1 MELGAFEKR
10 IFSQNGEDGI
20 TMKLLELIYNGD
32 NNDKYYVE
40 FGVESGRECNTRIL
54 WEKYQWIGL
63 QMDGGNENQAINLRQ
78 EFITKENVV
87 DLFRKYNVPDHINVL
102 SVDIDFNDFYC
113 LKEIL
118 KNYKC
123 DILICEYNATHLP
136 TEDKIVMYDKNGR
149 WDGSN
154 YFGASLLSFTKLC
167 EKYDYSLVYC
177 NKNGVNCFFIHNDV
191 IKNKNLDFKG
201 MGDITQIYRPAGYG
215 SGPNGGHPTDA
226 KNRTYISFDEAID
239 V

>member
-1 MELGAFEKR
+1 
-10 IFSQNGEDGI
+10 
-20 TMKLLELIYNGD
+20 
-32 NNDKYYVE
+32 
-40 FGVESGRECNTRIL
+40 
-54 WEKYQWIGL
+54 
-63 QMDGGNENQAINLRQ
+63 
-78 EFITKENVV
+78 
-87 DLFRKYNVPDHINVL
+87 VL

-136 TEDKIVMYDKNGR
+136 NEDKIVMYDKNGG

-154 YFGASLLSFTKLC
+154 YFGASLLSLTKLG

-191 IKNKNLDFKG
+191 IKNKNMDFKG
-201 MGDITQIYRPAGYG
+201 MGDITQLYRPAGYG